1 MTTSTTTSD
10 SKPDIEIELAR
21 GEEVIAVAD
30 FDANSIIRYHYFGL
44 IPLSIF
50 IVTIP
55 LALLI
60 ALGYRIWLNRV
71 VASWSA
77 VLTNRSLHVRK
88 GIWNKTEKTIP
99 LEKIT
104 DLSSIEGL
112 VMRWAGI
119 KRLGIETAGQSGPGA
134 LVSLLGVV
142 DSDAFRGLVLD
153 QRDRSNKSGSV
164 EGAGAK
170 HLEPS
175 VSSDSTLLE
184 IQGTLASMAAD
195 LKRVADRLDDASP

>member
-1 MTTSTTTSD
+1 
-10 SKPDIEIELAR
+10 
-21 GEEVIAVAD
+21 
-30 FDANSIIRYHYFGL
+30 
-44 IPLSIF
+44 
-50 IVTIP
+50 
-55 LALLI
+55 
-60 ALGYRIWLNRV
+60 
-71 VASWSA
+71 
-77 VLTNRSLHVRK
+77 
-88 GIWNKTEKTIP
+88 
-99 LEKIT
+99 
-104 DLSSIEGL
+104 
-112 VMRWAGI
+112 MRWAGI

-164 EGAGAK
+164 EGAGTK